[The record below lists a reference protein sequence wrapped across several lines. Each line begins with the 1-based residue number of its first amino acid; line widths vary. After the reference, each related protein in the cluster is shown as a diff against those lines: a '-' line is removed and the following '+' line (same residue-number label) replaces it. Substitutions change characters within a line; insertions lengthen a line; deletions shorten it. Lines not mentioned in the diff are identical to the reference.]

1 MGRRRKRNPGNV
13 HGVFCI
19 DKPSGPSSAW
29 LARRIGR
36 ELGTSRAGH
45 AGTLD
50 PFATGI
56 LVVLLGE
63 ATKLSRWIT
72 AHDKEYIAT
81 LQFGSETDTLDREGE
96 IVATSAVP
104 PGALTRET
112 VQSECRSF
120 VGVHDQVAPVF
131 SAVRVYGKRLMNEAR
146 AGRDVT
152 PPVRRVECFA
162 LDVLDFD
169 QSTCQA
175 TIKLHCAKG
184 YYVRAF
190 ARDLGRKLGV
200 GAHLV
205 ELRRTRS
212 GPFSLDFARTPE
224 NVAPGDSVSLN
235 EVLEEIPMVQLD
247 AQAVE
252 HIKHG
257 RRIAASENAEFAL
270 LTDRDDR
277 PLAMAAL
284 TPDGQWRVE
293 RGLNWTRS
301 ATS

>member
-36 ELGTSRAGH
+36 ELGTGRDTRARLIPLRREFCRALRRGNKVLALDH
-45 AGTLD
+45 GT
-50 PFATGI
+50 
-56 LVVLLGE
+56 
-63 ATKLSRWIT
+63 RQ
-72 AHDKEYIAT
+72 EYVAT
-81 LQFGSETDTLDREGE
+81 LQFGSETDTLDREGRLLQR
-96 IVATSAVP
+96 VVP
-104 PGALTRET
+104 AGALTQQIVQREC
-112 VQSECRSF
+112 SSF
-120 VGVHDQVAPVF
+120 VGVHDQVAPVY
-131 SAVRVYGKRLMNEAR
+131 SAVRVDGKRLMNEAR

-152 PPVRRVECFA
+152 PPVRRVECFS

-224 NVAPGDSVSLN
+224 DVAPEDSVSLN
-235 EVLEEIPMVQLD
+235 DVLEEIPVVRLD
-247 AQAVE
+247 ANAVE

-257 RRIAASENAEFAL
+257 RRISASENAPFAL
-270 LTDRDDR
+270 LTDCDDR

-284 TPDGQWRVE
+284 TTEGQWRVE

-301 ATS
+301 AQS